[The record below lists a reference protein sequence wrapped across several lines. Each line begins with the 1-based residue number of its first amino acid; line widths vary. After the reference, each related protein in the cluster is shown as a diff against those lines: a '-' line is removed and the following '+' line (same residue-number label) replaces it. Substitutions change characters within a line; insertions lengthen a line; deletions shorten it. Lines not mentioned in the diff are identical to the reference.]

1 MAGPVLTLG
10 GHTQAVRRVKC
21 DPYHGN
27 MIASCSYDFTVRW
40 GEFPNSVSIATHCQA
55 HNVQFLRLWG
65 YVLRNNS
72 CKKIYHLPP
81 FPPSSS
87 LKSMA

>member
-40 GEFPNSVSIATHCQA
+40 GEFPNSVSIETPA
-55 HNVQFLRLWG
+55 HNGLKKSHL
-65 YVLRNNS
+65 YVVI
-72 CKKIYHLPP
+72 CYVT
-81 FPPSSS
+81 
-87 LKSMA
+87 

>member
-10 GHTQAVRRVKC
+10 GHMQAVRRVKC

-40 GEFPNSVSIATHCQA
+40 GEFPNSVSIATQA
-55 HNVQFLRLWG
+55 HNAWPKLPNNVHVVMCFL
-65 YVLRNNS
+65 
-72 CKKIYHLPP
+72 
-81 FPPSSS
+81 
-87 LKSMA
+87 

>member
-40 GEFPNSVSIATHCQA
+40 GEFPNSVSIETPA
-55 HNVQFLRLWG
+55 HNGRP
-65 YVLRNNS
+65 
-72 CKKIYHLPP
+72 KKEPICMLLY
-81 FPPSSS
+81 
-87 LKSMA
+87 AV

>member
-40 GEFPNSVSIATHCQA
+40 GEFPNSVSI
-55 HNVQFLRLWG
+55 V
-65 YVLRNNS
+65 
-72 CKKIYHLPP
+72 
-81 FPPSSS
+81 
-87 LKSMA
+87 M

>member
-40 GEFPNSVSIATHCQA
+40 GEFPNSVSIATQT
-55 HNVQFLRLWG
+55 HNGLKKSHL
-65 YVLRNNS
+65 YVVI
-72 CKKIYHLPP
+72 CYVT
-81 FPPSSS
+81 
-87 LKSMA
+87 